1 MKNYC
6 PKLGS
11 EGSILLITI
20 SNWTQRVVEYARGN
34 EEKDDGCR
42 LFEGSFLLSATA
54 LYNSSYTA
62 GYGVKCK
69 CPGTDGHKYCG
80 CLPFYQGQECNRMVC
95 LNGGIEVTNR
105 CQCPQ
110 YFLGYHCEI
119 DTNRTMHQTPRFTRY
134 PENGDLFT
142 RDISGTAF
150 SLIMIILL
158 IASLYLLLKHR
169 LQLVIVKKN
178 CRHYQVTKMQPKVP
192 DQDHLHFLRNLHQPR
207 LLFKMPMP
215 LPLLQQEV
223 HPRQPQRLSILLS
236 YFLLPLLLTLQIALV
251 FLQSDEVYE
260 FIPLQAFLYMT
271 FFKPCFLLVAGRQHC
286 CWLIGCKCGDM
297 FLMKLKRA

>member
-1 MKNYC
+1 MIIYLNILKNTHYRN
-6 PKLGS
+6 S
-11 EGSILLITI
+11 WRVLISTAPLV

-69 CPGTDGHKYCG
+69 CPGTDGHKYCS

-169 LQLVIVKKN
+169 LQQQMNNNNTRRAEHAVFCLRDDPLRRVSPFVSQGILAPPPYSTGN
-178 CRHYQVTKMQPKVP
+178 QSRSEYCVT
-192 DQDHLHFLRNLHQPR
+192 DQYRN
-207 LLFKMPMP
+207 
-215 LPLLQQEV
+215 
-223 HPRQPQRLSILLS
+223 
-236 YFLLPLLLTLQIALV
+236 
-251 FLQSDEVYE
+251 
-260 FIPLQAFLYMT
+260 
-271 FFKPCFLLVAGRQHC
+271 
-286 CWLIGCKCGDM
+286 
-297 FLMKLKRA
+297 